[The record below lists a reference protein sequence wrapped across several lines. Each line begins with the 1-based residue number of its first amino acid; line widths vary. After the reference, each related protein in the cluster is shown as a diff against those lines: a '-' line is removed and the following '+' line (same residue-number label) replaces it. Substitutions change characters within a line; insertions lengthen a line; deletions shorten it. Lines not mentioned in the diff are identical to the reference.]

1 MFGYRI
7 LGLGGSHP
15 NRGGDSRVTIT
26 LTIGS
31 NTSDYNIF
39 NNRGGTYSAGLSD
52 VTLVNNATISSSATG
67 TPALDTG
74 SGWNASDT
82 LTIDNNSIVQGDGGN
97 GGAGGAGNGP
107 GAGAAGGAAGHAI
120 NLQFDTTIDNTGG
133 TISGGGGG
141 AGGGGGQN
149 VSRDVKGGSLL
160 DTSSGGGGGGGF
172 GGGAA
177 GAAGAAGSGSGNN
190 NTGNAGSAG
199 SVTASGGGGSAG
211 SGAGGAG
218 GGGGGV
224 GAAGAAGANASS
236 GVQGSGGAGGAAG
249 KAVNLNSNSVTWT
262 ANGTRNGAIS

>member
-39 NNRGGTYSAGLSD
+39 SNRGGTYSAGLSD

-74 SGWNASDT
+74 SGWNAADT

-97 GGAGGAGNGP
+97 AGAGGNVNGTSAS
-107 GAGAAGGAAGHAI
+107 AGAAGSAAGHAI

-141 AGGGGGQN
+141 GGGGGSSYDSVGKGPDITQN
-149 VSRDVKGGSLL
+149 A
-160 DTSSGGGGGGGF
+160 GGGGGGGF

-177 GAAGAAGSGSGNN
+177 GSGGTIGGGSGTAGSAGGAGSVGAAGSGG
-190 NTGNAGSAG
+190 A
-199 SVTASGGGGSAG
+199 GGGSG
-211 SGAGGAG
+211 GAGGAG
-218 GGGGGV
+218 GGV
-224 GAAGAAGANASS
+224 GAAGSGGASASTNGGATAS
-236 GVQGSGGAGGAAG
+236 AGAGGAAG